1 MLRGAAL
8 GTSGL
13 EPADQGPRRGPE
25 RLVIGF
31 GAARQVGSCLPHAC
45 ALTNEVARQG
55 DT

>member
-13 EPADQGPRRGPE
+13 EPAGRGSKRDLE
-25 RLVIGF
+25 RLAIGF
-31 GAARQVGSCLPHAC
+31 GAAGQVGSCPPHAC
-45 ALTNEVARQG
+45 ALNTEVGRQG